1 MSIESVMLSIY
12 LILCLWLL
20 LLPSVFQGQHQG
32 LFQRVDSL
40 HQVARVL
47 KLQLQHQSFQWILR
61 LISFRIDWFD
71 LLEVQGTLKSLL
83 QHNSSKPSI
92 LQCSALFMVHLSNS
106 YTTTGKTITLTIWT
120 FVSKVMSLL
129 FNILSRLVIAF
140 LPRSKHLLISWLQS
154 PSAVILEPK
163 KIKPVTVSIVAHLF
177 AMKWWD
183 RMP

>member
-32 LFQRVDSL
+32 LFQRVGSL

-47 KLQLQHQSFQWILR
+47 ELQLQHQSFQWILR
-61 LISFRIDWFD
+61 LISFRVDWFD
-71 LLEVQGTLKSLL
+71 LLEVQGTLRSLL

-106 YTTTGKTITLTIWT
+106 CTTTGKTITLTIWT

-129 FNILSRLVIAF
+129 FNILSSLVIAF
-140 LPRSKHLLISWLQS
+140 LPRSKYLLISWL
-154 PSAVILEPK
+154 
-163 KIKPVTVSIVAHLF
+163 
-177 AMKWWD
+177 
-183 RMP
+183 